1 MGAGAGYTLE
11 LKDCSDVILGDA
23 INGKDLTLEK
33 EGGSCAVIIK
43 GDVCQ
48 LTSTVN
54 AASDYYGTD
63 DIKNVAIKITE
74 VVLDLGIGNGYNQE
88 ILTEEAVEKY
98 EKQFCNKKEFCDEE
112 DFQYEEGPH
121 DINDLWKEL
130 IEVLTIEDIDKNYI
144 KSELSEASNYA
155 GSGNLGGGWVHS
167 TFDGNFEL
175 DRINSRSGYNSID
188 KITGQVVSQMVIDF
202 IDQAVTGDNV
212 EYDVYFNGDG
222 LDGYDELDKAIEA
235 LKEYINK
242 EIADGNV
249 EDINFSECTVER
261 YYYLRNGSEDNW
273 EYETDFDVDN
283 YVEYTADSDPDY
295 EQYVTY

>member
-1 MGAGAGYTLE
+1 M
-11 LKDCSDVILGDA
+11 
-23 INGKDLTLEK
+23 
-33 EGGSCAVIIK
+33 
-43 GDVCQ
+43 
-48 LTSTVN
+48 
-54 AASDYYGTD
+54 
-63 DIKNVAIKITE
+63 
-74 VVLDLGIGNGYNQE
+74 
-88 ILTEEAVEKY
+88 
-98 EKQFCNKKEFCDEE
+98 
-112 DFQYEEGPH
+112 
-121 DINDLWKEL
+121 

-144 KSELSEASNYA
+144 KSELSEASNYT

-261 YYYLRNGSEDNW
+261 YYYYLRNGSEDNW